1 MIVDEREQKAFAF
14 IRQASNAML
23 RAARVISNPADLNAR
38 SSDISLPAIE
48 SRATVSP
55 YHSK

>member
-14 IRQASNAML
+14 IQASDAML

-38 SSDISLPAIE
+38 SSDISRPAIE

-55 YHSK
+55 YHPK

>member
-14 IRQASNAML
+14 IQASDAML

-38 SSDISLPAIE
+38 SSDISPPAIE